1 MNSFLYIGQYSEG
14 TTSNMRANQLFEIL
28 NSENAEVIDTHI
40 PFFKTNKL
48 FRSLGFRYKNGPLIS
63 NINKYIQKNIKR
75 EQYDLIWVDK
85 GVYLSL
91 KTMRILRQKT
101 QNLVHF
107 TPDPAF
113 TYHQSSLFYKSLPF
127 YDYFVTTKSFEL
139 EDYYKRVSPQK
150 VLYATQGFDKL
161 LHKRSNRDFS
171 EKSGLVFIGHH
182 EKSREAII
190 EVLLNHNI
198 KVTLA
203 GIKWEVFAKRHIDSK
218 NLIYLGS
225 GVYGEDYVKTIQQAK
240 IAWGAISKWIPELH
254 TTRTFEIPACG
265 TALLTEANAE
275 TSKFFNPDEVI
286 FYNDEEELVEKVKYY
301 MEHTDELEILTQ
313 KGYDKVIAEGFD
325 YYSILGRLLKT
336 ILK

>member
-28 NSENAEVIDTHI
+28 QSKSSEVIDTHI
-40 PFFKTNKL
+40 PFFKTNKF
-48 FRSLGFRYKNGPLIS
+48 FRSFGFRYKYGPLIS
-63 NINKYIQKNIKR
+63 TINKYIQKNIKS

-85 GVYLSL
+85 GVYLNSR
-91 KTMRILRQKT
+91 TMRILRQKT
-101 QNLVHF
+101 QKLVHF

-127 YDYFVTTKSFEL
+127 YDYVITTKSFEL
-139 EDYYKRVSPQK
+139 EDYYKRVSPKK
-150 VLYATQGFDKL
+150 VLYATQGFDKS
-161 LHKRSNRDFS
+161 LHKRSNLDFA

-182 EKSREAII
+182 EKSREDII

-203 GIKWEVFAKRHIDSK
+203 GIKWEDFAKRHNESK
-218 NLIYLGS
+218 HLNYLGP

-240 IAWGAISKWIPELH
+240 IGWGAISKWIPELH

-265 TALLTEANAE
+265 TALLTEANGE

-286 FYNDEEELVEKVKYY
+286 FYKDEGELVEKVKYY
-301 MEHTDELEILTQ
+301 MEHAEELKILTQ
-313 KGYDKVIAEGFD
+313 KGYDKVVAEGFD
-325 YYSILGRLLKT
+325 YYSILDRLLKT